1 MHAFIIV
8 GRKSIIDNRN
18 ENVPGGGIF
27 IANLEDSVSSEIF
40 FDLAIIG
47 FGREIEGV
55 RLNAKNG
62 EITEFW
68 AYRNEGFLRVLVNT
82 DKASKKKRWIK
93 NRNEYESNKVCQ
105 ELAVWRNACKGGTAH
120 LYSKRY
126 LCHEDVIFE
135 AY

>member
-62 EITEFW
+62 EITEF
-68 AYRNEGFLRVLVNT
+68 
-82 DKASKKKRWIK
+82 
-93 NRNEYESNKVCQ
+93 
-105 ELAVWRNACKGGTAH
+105 
-120 LYSKRY
+120 
-126 LCHEDVIFE
+126 
-135 AY
+135 